1 MKRTML
7 AVVGALAVGVSA
19 YWWWSPH
26 LAARGIRAAAEAG
39 DVDRL
44 AEYVDFERLRASLKA
59 QYRERVA
66 SSVGAQ
72 PGSGAGALATLIGGA
87 IATSMIDRAVDDM
100 VTQQSLRA
108 LIASGGPRR
117 TGDDQSQRTSWAFE
131 RVSAGT
137 MLAFPAQQADLSPQA
152 RDRFVF
158 KRSGFADWRLVEVR
172 LAGSN

>member
-7 AVVGALAVGVSA
+7 AVVGALAVGVLA

-44 AEYVDFERLRASLKA
+44 AEYVDFEALRASLKA

-66 SSVGAQ
+66 SSVGARTSA
-72 PGSGAGALATLIGGA
+72 GSAPLATAIGGA
-87 IATSMIDRAVDDM
+87 IATSMIDRAVDDL
-100 VTQQSLRA
+100 VTHQSMRA
-108 LIASGGPRR
+108 LIARGGPQR
-117 TGDDQSQRTSWAFE
+117 TGDDQSKRTEWAIE
-131 RVSAGT
+131 RVST
-137 MLAFPAQQADLSPQA
+137 HTVIAFPLQQADLSPQA

-158 KRSGFADWRLVEVR
+158 KRSGFADWRLAELR
-172 LAGSN
+172 LAGI